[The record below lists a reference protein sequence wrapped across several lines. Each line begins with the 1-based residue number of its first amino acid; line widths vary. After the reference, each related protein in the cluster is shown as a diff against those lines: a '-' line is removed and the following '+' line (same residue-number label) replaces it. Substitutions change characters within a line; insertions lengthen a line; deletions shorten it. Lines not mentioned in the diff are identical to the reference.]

1 MSSVRPCSAQK
12 TEIDAARTDLP
23 VPPFPL
29 ATHKEAAR
37 TPPIVHAPVALVA
50 RARDLEPAGAV
61 GLHQQPSRRCR
72 AGDVHV
78 QPSRDVSAAAASSG
92 SARLP
97 AWRTFIRISSGAAMK
112 IDE

>member
-50 RARDLEPAGAV
+50 RARGDSSYEALSRLNSRRAWFQFKGLGRENLAGARQRADF
-61 GLHQQPSRRCR
+61 GL
-72 AGDVHV
+72 
-78 QPSRDVSAAAASSG
+78 
-92 SARLP
+92 
-97 AWRTFIRISSGAAMK
+97 
-112 IDE
+112 E